1 MTVRRLTQAAVAA
14 ETALIRLRASRA
26 RSLLDAEMRWAIKLR
41 DLVNSY
47 PDDVLRVLLA
57 TGVIEE
63 QDIDPRR
70 LPLKEGT

>member
-1 MTVRRLTQAAVAA
+1 MTVRRLTQASVQA

-63 QDIDPRR
+63 QDIEPRR